1 MFILLMWTIFIGIQ
15 LLSHQGDCCVIV
27 KTPSDRPY
35 IDHIHS
41 QLGVALGGNG
51 TAAKSSDEI
60 GRIAAVM
67 MMKNIWDST
76 LNKELFNVKFK
87 KDASKL

>member
-1 MFILLMWTIFIGIQ
+1 MFILLMLTIITGVQ

-51 TAAKSSDEI
+51 VSAKSSDEI
-60 GRIAAVM
+60 GRIHKILIAYFTV
-67 MMKNIWDST
+67 DRHR
-76 LNKELFNVKFK
+76 
-87 KDASKL
+87 